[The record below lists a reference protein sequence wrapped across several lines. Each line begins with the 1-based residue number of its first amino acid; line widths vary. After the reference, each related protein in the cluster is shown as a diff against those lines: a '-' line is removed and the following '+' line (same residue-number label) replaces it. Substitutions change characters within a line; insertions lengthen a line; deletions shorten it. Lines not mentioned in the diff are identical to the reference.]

1 MGRLAPARRANP
13 GPPRRD
19 RFPSWGFDSSDSHL
33 LRHARYESGW
43 ALHAPLSGMRPGLR
57 RAPSWPEG
65 GSAGHANPFESQ
77 NRLGT
82 RIRLNPK
89 IGWGVIEGNRMSR
102 MPDEMAGG
110 AEATT
115 PGLPLGGG
123 GRPEGRETGPG

>member
-1 MGRLAPARRANP
+1 MHDTNPDGRCTHHCLECGRGSGVRHL
-13 GPPRRD
+13 GPKGD
-19 RFPSWGFDSSDSHL
+19 RP
-33 LRHARYESGW
+33 
-43 ALHAPLSGMRPGLR
+43 
-57 RAPSWPEG
+57 
-65 GSAGHANPFESQ
+65 
-77 NRLGT
+77 GT

-123 GRPEGRETGPG
+123 GRPEAREPDAGAPDLRARSEEHTSELPSLTN